1 MGIGIDTAFI
11 ILKNKI
17 PNALNSTVT
26 EKHILFL
33 QGQALEKLAEIF
45 FYKTFAFPFWNHGA
59 CFTTTFKLYM
69 QGNTAL
75 KSTNKGAGMLF

>member
-26 EKHILFL
+26 EKHILL
-33 QGQALEKLAEIF
+33 LRGQALEKLAEYFSI
-45 FYKTFAFPFWNHGA
+45 KLSPFPFG
-59 CFTTTFKLYM
+59 TTAPVL
-69 QGNTAL
+69 QPPL
-75 KSTNKGAGMLF
+75 SCICREIRR

>member
-11 ILKNKI
+11 ILKNKS

-26 EKHILFL
+26 EKHILLL

-45 FYKTFAFPFWNHGA
+45 FYKFVY
-59 CFTTTFKLYM
+59 L
-69 QGNTAL
+69 
-75 KSTNKGAGMLF
+75 